1 MEILH
6 IITGLNVGGAESM
19 LYKLIKNTY
28 KENNYTV
35 ISLTKNGLIGEKIKN
50 LGVEVINLNMKK
62 SITIFSKLFQLKNI
76 IKNINPDIVQTW
88 MYHSDLIG
96 GIVAKLAFDGPIV
109 WNIRHS
115 DLDPNSNKKTTILTA
130 KLSAKLSN
138 KIPNKIISCSKIAK
152 SIHIELG
159 YNQKKIT
166 VIPNGFNINEF
177 NQKLYDNDKIY
188 EELKIPQNNYL
199 IGMVGRYDPQKDYMN
214 LLKAAK
220 LLKNENRNLYNK
232 VRFILCG
239 RNVRKEN
246 KEITQFL
253 NKNNLSSNFYLLGQR
268 DDIPQIM
275 ASLDLFTLS
284 SSFGEGFPNVI
295 GEAMASNTPCVV
307 TDIGDS
313 AYIVGDTGIVVEPK
327 NSNGLMKGWQEIL
340 SMSNKE
346 IKNLGERARHRI
358 VNNFDISEITDKYLN
373 LYRNLLN
380 LKK

>member
-1 MEILH
+1 MKILH

-35 ISLTKNGLIGEKIKN
+35 ISLTKNGLISEKIKK
-50 LGVEVINLNMKK
+50 LGVEVIYLDMKK
-62 SITIFSKLFQLKNI
+62 SINIFSKLFQLKNT
-76 IKNINPDIVQTW
+76 IKNLQPDIVQTW

-96 GIVAKLAFDGPIV
+96 GIAAKLSVSSPIV

-115 DLDPNSNKKTTILTA
+115 DLDPNSNKKTTIWAA

-138 KIPNKIISCSKIAK
+138 KIPDKIISCSKIAK
-152 SIHIELG
+152 SIHSELG
-159 YNQKKIT
+159 YNNEKIN
-166 VIPNGFNINEF
+166 VIPNGFNIKEF
-177 NQKLYDNDKIY
+177 DQKLYNNNEIY
-188 EELKIPQNNYL
+188 EELNISQNNYL

-220 LLKNENRNLYNK
+220 LLKKKNSKLYNK
-232 VRFILCG
+232 VKFILCG
-239 RNVRKEN
+239 RNINNEN
-246 KEITQFL
+246 KEINKFL
-253 NKNNLSSNFYLLGQR
+253 NKNNLSTEFHLLGQR

-284 SSFGEGFPNVI
+284 SSFGEGFPNVV

-327 NSNGLMKGWQEIL
+327 NSNELFKGWQKIL
-340 SMSNKE
+340 NMPNNKRE
-346 IKNLGERARHRI
+346 DLGKKARQRI
-358 VNNFDISEITDKYLN
+358 VNNFDINEITGKYLD
-373 LYRNLLN
+373 LYKDLISS
-380 LKK
+380 K

>member
-1 MEILH
+1 MKILH

-35 ISLTKNGLIGEKIKN
+35 ISLTKNGLIGEKIKK
-50 LGVEVINLNMKK
+50 LGVEVINLDMKK
-62 SITIFSKLFQLKNI
+62 SINIISKLFQLKNT
-76 IKNINPDIVQTW
+76 IKNLHPDIVQTW

-96 GIVAKLAFDGPIV
+96 GIAAKLSVNSPIV

-115 DLDPNSNKKTTILTA
+115 DLDPNSNKKTTIWSA

-138 KIPNKIISCSKIAK
+138 KIPDKIISCSKIAK
-152 SIHIELG
+152 SIHSELG
-159 YNQKKIT
+159 YNKAKIK
-166 VIPNGFNINEF
+166 VIPNGFNIKKF
-177 NQKLYDNDKIY
+177 DQKLYNNNEIY
-188 EELKIPQNNYL
+188 EELNISHNNYL

-220 LLKNENRNLYNK
+220 LLKEKNGKLYNK
-232 VRFILCG
+232 VKFILCG
-239 RNVRKEN
+239 RNINNEN
-246 KEITQFL
+246 KEIKKFL
-253 NKNNLSSNFYLLGQR
+253 NKNNLNQEFHLLGQR

-284 SSFGEGFPNVI
+284 SSFGEGFPNVV

-313 AYIVGDTGIVVEPK
+313 AYIVGDTGIVVEP
-327 NSNGLMKGWQEIL
+327 NNPNELMKGWQKIL
-340 SMSNKE
+340 NMPNNKRE
-346 IKNLGERARHRI
+346 DLGKKARQRI
-358 VNNFDISEITDKYLN
+358 VNNFDINEITGMYLD
-373 LYRNLLN
+373 LYKDLINF
-380 LKK
+380 K